1 MKLTFLGTGTSTG
14 VPQLQCRCRTCRS
27 TDIRDKRL
35 RCSALVETHGRSLL
49 IDCGPDFRQQMLR
62 YHPDG
67 DLDALLITHLHYDH
81 VGGTDDLR
89 PYCRGKEAFPVYCN
103 RDAADDIQRRMPY
116 SFAERPYPGVPRY
129 DIHIIRPMESFE
141 ACGIGITA
149 LPVMHYQ
156 LGILG
161 FRIGSLGYITDAKTV
176 PDATINALKGVDT
189 LVINALRHT
198 THISHMT
205 LDESLDVIQKISPRI
220 AYLTHISHDMGPT
233 SELTPMLPPNVHP
246 AIDGLMIDIPDLP

>member
-1 MKLTFLGTGTSTG
+1 
-14 VPQLQCRCRTCRS
+14 
-27 TDIRDKRL
+27 
-35 RCSALVETHGRSLL
+35 
-49 IDCGPDFRQQMLR
+49 
-62 YHPDG
+62 
-67 DLDALLITHLHYDH
+67 
-81 VGGTDDLR
+81 
-89 PYCRGKEAFPVYCN
+89 
-103 RDAADDIQRRMPY
+103 
-116 SFAERPYPGVPRY
+116 
-129 DIHIIRPMESFE
+129 
-141 ACGIGITA
+141 
-149 LPVMHYQ
+149 MHYQ